1 MARYSEDTLTS
12 WTKPPSDSEQTRLE
26 TSERMVREAIREDEK
41 LSNKSTETFGQGS
54 YANDTNVRL
63 NSDIDINVR
72 YTGGYFFDLPKDKTE
87 ADMGIDKDGPSGY
100 SFSEFKNDIEAAL
113 VKKFGRDQV
122 IRNDKC
128 VTIKGTAQRIQTDV
142 VPTWNYRRYNDNKTY
157 VLGAKFFPD
166 KPTGAIK
173 NFPKQHI
180 ENAIKKNSNTQ
191 RRFKRLTRLHRKLRY
206 KMKDDGATF
215 NANITSFLLECLVWN
230 VPNRIM
236 IDYDTWTDRLKQSII
251 YIYEQTKEEST
262 CKEWGEVSELIY
274 LFHSGRKWSRT
285 DVNEYMVQLWNYL
298 EF

>member
-1 MARYSEDTLTS
+1 MAKYSEDTLTS

-26 TSERMVREAIREDEK
+26 TSERMVREAIKEDET
-41 LSNKSTETFGQGS
+41 LNQKSTETFGQGS

-100 SFSEFKNDIEAAL
+100 SFSEFKNDVEAAL
-113 VKKFGRDQV
+113 VRKFGRDQV
-122 IRNDKC
+122 KRNDKC
-128 VTIKGTAQRIQTDV
+128 ITIKGTAQRIQTDV

-166 KPTGAIK
+166 KASGAIA

-180 ENAIKKNSNTQ
+180 ENAINKNSNTQ

-206 KMKDDGATF
+206 KMKDDGVTF

-236 IDYDTWTDRLKQSII
+236 NDYDTWTDRLKQSII
-251 YIYEQTKEEST
+251 YIHEQTKEEST
-262 CKEWGEVSELIY
+262 CKEWGEVSELLY

>member
-1 MARYSEDTLTS
+1 MAKHSEDTLTS

-26 TSERMVREAIREDEK
+26 TSERLVREAISEDEK
-41 LSNKSTETFGQGS
+41 LSKKSTETFGQGS

-72 YTGGYFFDLPKDKTE
+72 YTGGYYFDLPKDKTE
-87 ADMGIDKDGPSGY
+87 ADMGIDKDGPSSY
-100 SFSEFKNDIEAAL
+100 SFSEFKTDVESAL

-122 IRNDKC
+122 IHNDKC
-128 VTIKGTAQRIQTDV
+128 ITIKGTAQRIQTDV

-166 KPTGAIK
+166 KSTGAIT

-180 ENAIKKNSNTQ
+180 ENAISKNSNTQ

-206 KMKDDGATF
+206 KMKDDGVIF
-215 NANITSFLLECLVWN
+215 NPNITSFLLECLVWN

-236 IDYDTWTDRLKQSII
+236 NDYHSWTDRLKQSII

-262 CKEWGEVSELIY
+262 CKEWGEVSELLY
-274 LFHSGRKWSRT
+274 LFHNGRKWSRT
-285 DVNEYMVQLWNYL
+285 DVNEYMVQLWKYL